1 MSKKEKKSRQL
12 VHNSETTA
20 SVQETDIEIKS
31 TSSSIIKG
39 VCDDNLLNGTCENLN
54 CNQLHLTES
63 IQLTDGH
70 FHDRLLKE
78 NWSCAIEPLKNI
90 EQFIGITNIH
100 KSSMWN
106 NTLSIVP
113 ECLNSKIRLYES
125 YGIHPRYLDDDPYN
139 DLLNLRNLI
148 QTRSMIAVGECGLD
162 LLNNEQLSLQTEIF
176 VSQIKL
182 ANEFHLPLI
191 IHCRQLDQQLFDILK
206 KYALDSSMK
215 IQWHCCHS
223 KGELIYRYTHPAHF
237 FFVSLFFAVGECGL
251 DLLNNE
257 QLLLQTEIFVSQIK
271 LANEFHLPLIIH
283 CRQLDQQLFDILK
296 KYALDSS
303 MKIQWHCCHSKGE
316 LIYREFLNY
325 FPSSLLS
332 IGGMCCHTNEKNI
345 QKLIRELYELENN
358 TNQRRFVFE
367 TDSPYL
373 KSSSLLINTED
384 NCPILGTLT
393 VSAYITKNILKN
405 NQWTNNLKIN
415 TTILQKFF
423 NLT

>member
-39 VCDDNLLNGTCENLN
+39 VCDDNLLNGTCKNLN

-223 KGELIYRYTHPAHF
+223 KGELIYR
-237 FFVSLFFAVGECGL
+237 
-251 DLLNNE
+251 
-257 QLLLQTEIFVSQIK
+257 
-271 LANEFHLPLIIH
+271 
-283 CRQLDQQLFDILK
+283 
-296 KYALDSS
+296 
-303 MKIQWHCCHSKGE
+303 
-316 LIYREFLNY
+316 EFLNY